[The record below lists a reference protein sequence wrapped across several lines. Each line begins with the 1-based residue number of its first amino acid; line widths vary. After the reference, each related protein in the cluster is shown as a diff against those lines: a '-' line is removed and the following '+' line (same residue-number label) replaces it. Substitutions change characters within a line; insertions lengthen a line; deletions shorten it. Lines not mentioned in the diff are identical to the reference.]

1 MDTSGLKHTY
11 FTGPWHYC
19 AICDRKTKIA
29 ALRWQRGLLKCPICF
44 EDWPLLGQRE
54 VAIAEVLGDG
64 KEELVPVEKL
74 RNPSAYEEAEDFIL

>member
-1 MDTSGLKHTY
+1 MDTSGLKHT
-11 FTGPWHYC
+11 FWTGPWHNC

-29 ALRWQRGLLKCPICF
+29 VMRWQRGLLKCTRCY

-54 VAIAEVLGDG
+54 IGIAEVLGDG
-64 KEELVPVEKL
+64 KEELAPVEKL

>member
-64 KEELVPVEKL
+64 KEELAPVEKL